1 MEEIMRVFNQAID
14 MMANAIGE
22 FMDFIEWLLIENNT
36 KGLKILIA
44 WMTLGLLFALIEMWT
59 RNL

>member
-1 MEEIMRVFNQAID
+1 MRVFNQAID

>member
-1 MEEIMRVFNQAID
+1 MRVFNQAID

-44 WMTLGLLFALIEMWT
+44 WMSLGLLFALIEMWT

>member
-1 MEEIMRVFNQAID
+1 MRVFNQVID
-14 MMANAIGE
+14 TMADAIGQ
-22 FMDFIEWLLIENNT
+22 FMDFVEWLLIENNT

-44 WMTLGLLFALIEMWT
+44 WMTLGLLFALTELWT

>member
-1 MEEIMRVFNQAID
+1 MRVFNQVID
-14 MMANAIGE
+14 TMADAIGQ
-22 FMDFIEWLLIENNT
+22 FMDFVEWLLIENNT

-44 WMTLGLLFALIEMWT
+44 WMTLGLLFALIELWT

>member
-1 MEEIMRVFNQAID
+1 MRVFNEI
-14 MMANAIGE
+14 
-22 FMDFIEWLLIENNT
+22 MDFVEWLLIENNT

-44 WMTLGLLFALIEMWT
+44 WMTLGLLFALIELWT